1 MVFQR
6 RFSRDLKPAKP
17 VEKFSEKERFVLRSG
32 TFRSKTHE
40 HFVLRIIYTVKTGH
54 PYILIKDR
62 PVQIFIIRQ
71 LQIKSIPYLIIYWKT
86 KYQMKIFFIWKK
98 KKKSNWLVP
107 LPHISKILFQKP
119 VSSGHL
125 LKNITGNTILPFR
138 FFHATIMQMK
148 RSTQRIYNF

>member
-1 MVFQR
+1 M
-6 RFSRDLKPAKP
+6 AK
-17 VEKFSEKERFVLRSG
+17 KKQ
-32 TFRSKTHE
+32 TIYSKDWAS
-40 HFVLRIIYTVKTGH
+40 LH
-54 PYILIKDR
+54 PYR
-62 PVQIFIIRQ
+62 GSARFIIRQ

>member
-1 MVFQR
+1 MTRKNKQ
-6 RFSRDLKPAKP
+6 
-17 VEKFSEKERFVLRSG
+17 
-32 TFRSKTHE
+32 
-40 HFVLRIIYTVKTGH
+40 YTVKTGH
-54 PYILIKDR
+54 PYILIKDQ

-71 LQIKSIPYLIIYWKT
+71 LQIKSIPYLTIYWKT

-119 VSSGHL
+119 VSSEHL
-125 LKNITGNTILPFR
+125 PKNITGNTILPFR